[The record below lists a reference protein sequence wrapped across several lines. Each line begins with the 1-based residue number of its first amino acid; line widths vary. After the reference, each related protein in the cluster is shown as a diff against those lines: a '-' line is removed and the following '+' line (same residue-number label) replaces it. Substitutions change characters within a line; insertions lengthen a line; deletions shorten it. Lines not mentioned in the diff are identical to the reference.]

1 MNNHKFGIGIAKFT
15 DSLANSTDSFRKDNN
30 CLKKSMDL
38 INNFID
44 LLQKSFIREHFL
56 AVGLI
61 LLRYCFNT
69 VLLDNRYCLL
79 CWFCEPDRLCT
90 SPPPTQNHKISCG
103 RNEHFSL
110 HRFHEKVLRN
120 VVVKLWWVLGLKKF
134 EPALGRV
141 RSVLN
146 CKVSIY

>member
-15 DSLANSTDSFRKDNN
+15 DSLANSTDFFRKDNN

-38 INNFID
+38 ISNFID

-79 CWFCEPDRLCT
+79 C
-90 SPPPTQNHKISCG
+90 
-103 RNEHFSL
+103 
-110 HRFHEKVLRN
+110 
-120 VVVKLWWVLGLKKF
+120 
-134 EPALGRV
+134 
-141 RSVLN
+141 
-146 CKVSIY
+146 